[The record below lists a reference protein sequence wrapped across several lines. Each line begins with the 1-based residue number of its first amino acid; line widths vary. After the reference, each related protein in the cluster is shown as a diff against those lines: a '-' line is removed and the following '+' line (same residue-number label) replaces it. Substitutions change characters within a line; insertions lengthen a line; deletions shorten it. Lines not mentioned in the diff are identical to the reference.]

1 MKHSYRFKGSITIVS
16 RLDDFLKPLHHG
28 VWEVVV
34 PKESVTEPLDPGW
47 EKSGINVPSP
57 GTIASFRKG
66 QYHVH
71 ETATEWRV
79 HLDNHDP
86 KRHPALH
93 LIDDAP
99 LLLMI
104 GDTFVTL
111 IAGTRRRTGDE
122 KGILEGQKRA
132 WQDQVL
138 VGLFM
143 ILIGVFVVTNPLLTF
158 EGIMR
163 ILVPLAIIG
172 LGVFTVLKGFDVHT
186 FRVHQ
191 KGFFYRGMAIIIA
204 GIIAF
209 YLPMVV
215 WIALLL
221 GILALWMIASA
232 FMLLSRARKGR
243 AAIPEGFTSRIVIA
257 ILSLC
262 LVGLIIIDPLAM
274 VGLLMVI
281 LGFVALVLG
290 IMLTVNGIRLRG
302 RMKKS
307 REIRS
312 TTVNV

>member
-1 MKHSYRFKGSITIVS
+1 MSY
-16 RLDDFLKPLHHG
+16 LDEFLEPLHHG

-57 GTIASFRKG
+57 GTIASYRKG
-66 QYHVH
+66 QYHAH

-86 KRHPALH
+86 KRHPVLH

-111 IAGTRRRTGDE
+111 IAGTRKRTGDE
-122 KGILEGQKRA
+122 EGILDGQKKA

-143 ILIGVFVVTNPLLTF
+143 MLIGVFVVTNPLLTF

-172 LGVFTVLKGFDVHT
+172 LGVFTVLRGFDLQT
-186 FRVHQ
+186 FQIHQ
-191 KGFFYRGMAIIIA
+191 KGLLYRGMIIVLV

-209 YLPMVV
+209 YLPMAV
-215 WIALLL
+215 WVALLL
-221 GILALWMIASA
+221 GILALWMLASA
-232 FMLLSRARKGR
+232 VMLLGRARKGR
-243 AAIPEGFTSRIVIA
+243 AGIPEGFTSRIIIA

-262 LVGLIIIDPLAM
+262 LVGLIIIDPLTV

-290 IMLTVNGIRLRG
+290 IMLFVNGIRLRK

-312 TTVNV
+312 TAVST

>member
-1 MKHSYRFKGSITIVS
+1 
-16 RLDDFLKPLHHG
+16 
-28 VWEVVV
+28 V
-34 PKESVTEPLDPGW
+34 PKESVTEPLDSGW

-111 IAGTRRRTGDE
+111 IAGTRKRTGDE
-122 KGILEGQKRA
+122 KGILEGQKKA

-143 ILIGVFVVTNPLLTF
+143 MLIGVFVVTNPLLIF

-163 ILVPLAIIG
+163 ILVPLAIVG
-172 LGVFTVLKGFDVHT
+172 LGTLTVMRGFDTRT
-186 FRVHQ
+186 FQVNQ
-191 KGFFYRGMAIIIA
+191 KGLLYRGMAIIIA

-209 YLPMVV
+209 YLPIVI

-221 GILALWMIASA
+221 GILAFWMLASA

-243 AAIPEGFTSRIVIA
+243 AAIPEGFTSRIIIA

-262 LVGLIIIDPLAM
+262 LVGLIIIAPLAAI
-274 VGLLMVI
+274 GLLMVI

-290 IMLTVNGIRLRG
+290 IMLLVNGIRLRK
-302 RMKKS
+302 RMKQGQEVQ
-307 REIRS
+307 RAAAPL
-312 TTVNV
+312 